1 MIDYEIL
8 KEAGSTNE
16 RLREILTNSEP
27 ESKDGKLRAKIE
39 KLIGSRM
46 TEHVTFSL
54 RNHHLYSAV
63 DLAWDASPINK
74 STIPLVLYA
83 QKRINMEGCIRE
95 LQKSGASTS
104 TVSQYVKRDESG
116 KITDIDLPK
125 FFEVNVNLVRS
136 FVTRRLAAQ
145 VNKYNNLYP
154 FFKYESRTTGPVGKL
169 RADALSQRMDIM
181 ADQYDY
187 RHFQTQA
194 MRDMFLYGHSVAF
207 PRASW
212 EREVQWAKDAAAE
225 EFKVDGSFEG
235 TIPKSSVIIKEG
247 VGWIL
252 PHPSRVFW
260 DNSAPL
266 SSLNTDTGCSYC
278 GFWDV
283 IRYGDISD
291 NSNFFNRDQIGFSKA
306 TDSLYVNF
314 SDYFTQYYTKI
325 TPASSVADPSAFN
338 DRSNNI
344 GRYSGQ
350 MVEASVMVGE
360 YFWKIAPKDW
370 GIGDYPHP
378 VWMHFKV
385 AGDNTVIFAEI
396 MPSSPAAVFSFN
408 ENDSRMLNLSVAHEL
423 MPYQDQLTNL
433 LSQLLESAKADLFS
447 VAVLNSDIFPDTDDG
462 QKVLEDFRNTLSGKN
477 FYATTNVLEAS
488 FQKLRDLG
496 IDPKADNVF
505 KVIRSSPNTQLTAIF
520 QSISHL
526 LAMAER
532 MMALSPQEQGQP
544 APRETSATEVSIIN
558 NTTESVYSY
567 ISEAIDEG
575 RAAQKRIC
583 YESLVT
589 LGSKSVYLPVVNR
602 YTDDVIARAG
612 FQNVADEDESMNS
625 IGSRRTIT
633 GTVSNLVHDFV
644 FTSRDGSERS
654 LNTMSAQNLIQLFQ
668 IITQSQVLL
677 PSIPKDKLFEIV
689 NEIFRLLGATDLRLQ
704 APPGEEGQPVT
715 GGADQEI
722 QQGMQQIIQAVE
734 QNASAIQALSGGA
747 EQQQQQQQPPPQ
759 PSTPTI
765 A

>member
-16 RLREILTNSEP
+16 RLREILTNSKP
-27 ESKDGKLRAKIE
+27 ESKDGKLRAKME

-95 LQKSGASTS
+95 LQKNGTPASTI
-104 TVSQYVKRDESG
+104 SQYVKRDESG

-212 EREVQWAKDAAAE
+212 EREVQWAKDPAAE

-247 VGWIL
+247 IGWVL

-260 DNSAPL
+260 DNSSPL
-266 SSLNTDTGCSYC
+266 ASLNTDTGCNYC

-306 TDSLYVNF
+306 ADSLYVNF
-314 SDYFTQYYTKI
+314 SDYFSQYYTKI

-360 YFWKIAPKDW
+360 YFWKVSPKDW
-370 GIGDYPHP
+370 GIGNYPHP
-378 VWMHFKV
+378 VWIHFKV

-433 LSQLLESAKADLFS
+433 LSQLLETAKADLFS

-505 KVIRSSPNTQLTAIF
+505 KVIRSSPNTNLTTIF

-583 YESLVT
+583 YEGLVS

-612 FQNVADEDESMNS
+612 FQNVADENESMNS
-625 IGSRRTIT
+625 IGTRRTIT
-633 GTVSNLVHDFV
+633 GTVSNLVHDYV
-644 FTSRDGSERS
+644 FSSRDGSERS

-677 PSIPKDKLFEIV
+677 PSIPKEKLFEIV

-734 QNASAIQALSGGA
+734 QNASAIQTLSGGA
-747 EQQQQQQQPPPQ
+747 GQQQQQQPPPQ

>member
-8 KEAGSTNE
+8 KEAGTTNE
-16 RLREILTNSEP
+16 RLREILTNTEP
-27 ESKDGKLRAKIE
+27 ESKDGKLRAKVE
-39 KLIGSRM
+39 KMIGSRM
-46 TEHVTFSL
+46 SEHVTYSL

-63 DLAWDASPINK
+63 DLAWDSSPINK
-74 STIPLVLYA
+74 STIPLILYA
-83 QKRINMEGCIRE
+83 QKRINMEGCVRE
-95 LQKSGASTS
+95 MQKTGAPASA
-104 TVSQYVKRDESG
+104 VNQYVKRDESG

-194 MRDMFLYGHSVAF
+194 IRDMFLYGHSVAF

-212 EREVQWAKDAAAE
+212 EREVQWTKDPHAE

-235 TIPKSSVIIKEG
+235 TIPKSSKVTKEG

-260 DNSAPL
+260 DNSHPL
-266 SSLNTDTGCSYC
+266 SSLNTDTGCNYC

-291 NSNFFNRDQIGFSKA
+291 NSSFFNRDQIGFSKA

-325 TPASSVADPSAFN
+325 TPASSTADPSAFN

-344 GRYSGQ
+344 GRYSGE

-360 YFWKIAPKDW
+360 YFWKVSPKDW
-370 GIGDYPHP
+370 GIGSYPHP
-378 VWMHFKV
+378 VWIHLKI

-433 LSQLLESAKADLFS
+433 LSQLLETAKADLFS

-505 KVIRSSPNTQLTAIF
+505 KIVRSAPNTQLTAVF

-544 APRETSATEVSIIN
+544 APRETSATEVTIIN

-567 ISEAIDEG
+567 ISEAIDEA

-583 YESLVT
+583 YEGLVS

-633 GTVSNLVHDFV
+633 GTISNLVHDYV

-677 PSIPKDKLFEIV
+677 PSIPKEKLFEIV

-722 QQGMQQIIQAVE
+722 QEGMQQIIQAVQ
-734 QNASAIQALSGGA
+734 QNASDIQTLSGGA
-747 EQQQQQQQPPPQ
+747 SQQPQNPPPQ
-759 PSTPTI
+759 PSTPTTV
-765 A
+765 